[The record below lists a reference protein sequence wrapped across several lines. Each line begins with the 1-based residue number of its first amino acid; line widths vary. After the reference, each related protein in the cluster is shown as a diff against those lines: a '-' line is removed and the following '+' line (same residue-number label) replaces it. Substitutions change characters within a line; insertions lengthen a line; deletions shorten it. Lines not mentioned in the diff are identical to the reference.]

1 MITLLLI
8 DDHEIFRDGIKS
20 YLANQH
26 IFEIMYEAGDLPSA
40 KKIIEHHQPNI
51 IILDLSLGNKS
62 GIDILKFV
70 KENNFVSKCLVLSMH
85 DDNAYINQ
93 CLSLNAAGYILKNES
108 GTELLKAI
116 QFILKGE
123 TYISHGVSKNLLK
136 NYHPKNN
143 LKQPGFESSKLT
155 TREEEII
162 LLIEK
167 GLTTQQIAS
176 KLFISTKT
184 VETHRSNLF
193 KKLEVTNAIEL
204 LNKARALGILD

>member
-1 MITLLLI
+1 MTTLLLI
-8 DDHEIFRDGIKS
+8 DDHEIFRDGIRS
-20 YLANQH
+20 YLSNQNL
-26 IFEIMYEAGDLPSA
+26 FDVMYEAGDIPSA
-40 KKIIEHHQPNI
+40 KKIIEQHQPQI
-51 IILDLSLGNKS
+51 ILLDLSLGTKS
-62 GIDILKFV
+62 GVEILKYI
-70 KENNFVSKCLVLSMH
+70 KEIKVESKCIVLSMH

-116 QFILKGE
+116 EYVLRGD

-136 NYHPKNN
+136 NYHPKSNP
-143 LKQPGFESSKLT
+143 KQSILDGNKLT
-155 TREEEII
+155 AREIEIV

-167 GLTTQQIAS
+167 GLTTQQIAA

-204 LNKARALGILD
+204 INKARALGILD